1 MMFKAIADNTNPAS
15 LAARLRGRRLAFFT
29 ARLARL
35 EGSIRILDIG
45 GPEKFWQSAIWE
57 AGRDVRITLL
67 NLSEQPVSAPNFTS
81 VVGDARSLQFPDAS
95 FDIAFSNSVIE
106 HVGDFANQR
115 KMAGEV
121 MRVGKRYF
129 VQTPNRY
136 FPVEPHFLFPFFQFL
151 PLGLRA
157 GLLRRF
163 RLGWFEREPD
173 PKRAREIVEEIRLL
187 DKREMLTLFPGSCL
201 FEEKFL
207 WMTKSVTAYGGWE

>member
-1 MMFKAIADNTNPAS
+1 MFKSLADNSNPSS

-29 ARLARL
+29 SLASRLDGPL
-35 EGSIRILDIG
+35 TILDIG
-45 GPEKFWQSAIWE
+45 GTEKFWQSAIWD

-81 VVGDARSLQFPDAS
+81 VVGDALSLQFPDAS

-115 KMAGEV
+115 KMAREV

-136 FPVEPHFLFPFFQFL
+136 FPIEPHFLFPFFQFL
-151 PLGLRA
+151 PIGLRA
-157 GLLRRF
+157 ELLRRF

-173 PKRAREIVEEIRLL
+173 PKRARKIVEEIRLL
-187 DKREMLTLFPGSCL
+187 DKREMLALFPGSHL

-207 WMTKSVTAYGGWE
+207 WMTKSFTAYGGWE